1 MQVKD
6 IMSRNVITVYAQM
19 DIRSLAKLLMEKN
32 VSGAPVVDENGRYCG
47 LVLEES
53 LIFQDKNVHLPTFL
67 ALSVGFLPWGTD
79 RMEDEIR
86 RIAGTRVAEIMEDN
100 APAVAPDMEV
110 EDLATLMVEKNRH
123 FFAVVENDTIVGVVT
138 KRDIVRAIAEG
149 KIH

>member
-6 IMSRNVITVYAQM
+6 IMSRNVVTVYAQM
-19 DIRSLAKLLMEKN
+19 DVRSLAKLLMEKN

-47 LVLEES
+47 VVLEES
-53 LIFQDKNVHLPTFL
+53 LVFQDKNVHLPTFL

-86 RIAGTRVAEIMEDN
+86 RIAGTRVAEIMEEN
-100 APAVAPDMEV
+100 ASVVQPEMEV
-110 EDLATLMVEKNRH
+110 EDLATQMVEKNRH
-123 FFAVVENDTIVGVVT
+123 FFAVMEKDAIVGVVT

-149 KIH
+149 RIH

>member
-6 IMSRNVITVYAQM
+6 IMSGNVITVSADM
-19 DIRSLAKLLMEKN
+19 DIHSLAKLLIEKN
-32 VSGAPVVDENGRYCG
+32 ISGAPVVDETGRYCG

-79 RMEDEIR
+79 QMEDEVR
-86 RIAGTRVAEIMEDN
+86 RIAGTRVSEIMEEA
-100 APAVAPDMEV
+100 APAVTPDMDV
-110 EDLATLMVEKNRH
+110 EDLATMMVEKNRH
-123 FFAVVENDTIVGVVT
+123 FFAVVDNGNLVGVVT